1 MYYLTNLTLKKFRN
15 YESQYVE
22 FNRGLNIFVGSNAQG
37 KTNILEAIYYLSVT
51 RSFRTR
57 RDQELTQIG
66 DQLFFLKGVF
76 LKDEF
81 YHVVQISYHR
91 NSPLKILS
99 NNEKV
104 ERFLHIQSFPVV
116 VFSPDDLMI
125 IRDSPAIR
133 RRFLNLEISKF
144 KGTYFQNLKEYQRVL
159 LQRNR
164 LLKENRY
171 NSHLNK
177 MLDPWNQALVSVG
190 TKIIHDRIE
199 MVEDLG
205 KKAQFFFNQMYG
217 EKANLTLNYRCSVGC
232 FEQPDETRT
241 KFHGALSE
249 GRRIELKRGS
259 TMYGPHL
266 DDLKIA
272 INGNNTRYYSSQG
285 QKRAAALSLKMAE
298 AMMLKEKTGLNPVIL
313 LDDVFSEFDRVR
325 KEYLLLFLKENGGQC
340 FLTSAVAIEDLLKKT
355 EKDYK
360 VMSVEQGR
368 IVSETGGF
376 SC

>member
-1 MYYLTNLTLKKFRN
+1 MYYMANLTLKHFRN

-22 FNRGLNIFVGSNAQG
+22 FNPGLNIFAGGNAQG

-66 DQLFFLKGVF
+66 DQFFLLKGVF

-81 YHVVQISYHR
+81 HHAVQINYQR
-91 NSPLKILS
+91 NSTLKILS

-125 IRDSPAIR
+125 ISDSPAIR

-144 KGTYFQNLKEYQRVL
+144 NGAYFQNLKEYQRVL

-171 NSHLNK
+171 KSQLSK
-177 MLDPWNQALVSVG
+177 VLAPWDQALVNLG
-190 TKIIHDRIE
+190 TKIIHDRVD

-205 KKAQFFFNQMYG
+205 KKAQFFFNRMYG
-217 EKANLTLNYRCSVGC
+217 EKANLTLTYRCSLGC
-232 FEQPDETRT
+232 FEQPDETRAR
-241 KFHGALSE
+241 FYRALSE
-249 GRRIELKRGS
+249 GRWIELKRGS
-259 TMYGPHL
+259 TIYGPHL
-266 DDLKIA
+266 DDLEIE
-272 INGNNTRYYSSQG
+272 INGDNTRYYSSQG
-285 QKRAAALSLKMAE
+285 QKRAAALSLKMGE
-298 AMMLKEKTGLNPVIL
+298 AMMLKEKKGLNPVIL

-325 KEYLLLFLKENGGQC
+325 KEYLLLFLRENVGQC
-340 FLTSAVAIEDLLKKT
+340 FLTTAVDIRDLLKKT
-355 EKDYK
+355 EKDFK
-360 VMSVEQGR
+360 VMTVEQGR
-368 IVSETGGF
+368 VVSETGRL